1 MARRSLG
8 VVLIVALVSGTV
20 NWLTFGL
27 SLLGVK
33 ASTLGRQ
40 LWCRQELHLPTDLN
54 LPLRATPAALRYCD
68 SLLLAI
74 PDGCSFH
81 HPSQNARPPR
91 LITGVRPRLAAR
103 PPTAT
108 LRTARAAV
116 IRTLSSL
123 WPTAAKAKTPNSA
136 PKMAKTAAPDPTA
149 NPAATRTSRQPAPRT
164 PAPTPAVPPRI
175 IPAATANPTP
185 DP

>member
-8 VVLIVALVSGTV
+8 VVLIVALVSWTV
-20 NWLTFGL
+20 NWLTFGCQ
-27 SLLGVK
+27 SQHSRAAVVVPAG
-33 ASTLGRQ
+33 ASPAYQPEPSRSRHACCPQVLRFSSTRYSGR
-40 LWCRQELHLPTDLN
+40 
-54 LPLRATPAALRYCD
+54 
-68 SLLLAI
+68 LLL
-74 PDGCSFH
+74 P
-81 HPSQNARPPR
+81 PSIAKRPASSSHYR
-91 LITGVRPRLAAR
+91 SGVRPRLAAR

-149 NPAATRTSRQPAPRT
+149 NPAATRTSHQPAPRT
-164 PAPTPAVPPRI
+164 SAPTPAAPPRI